1 MGGIG
6 FDKLDKPSRT
16 IVTGEGGKSP
26 SRFKHII
33 EVNDEKGR
41 YRRLTPVE
49 LEKLNGFPKN
59 FTKYDGVS
67 DIKRAFLMGNALVCG
82 VVEKIGESLFDIHN
96 KY

>member
-1 MGGIG
+1 MLATYPLHVVVISPLLASNITGISLG
-6 FDKLDKPSRT
+6 IYSIICCNILYPSAPNCS
-16 IVTGEGGKSP
+16 K
-26 SRFKHII
+26 
-33 EVNDEKGR
+33 
-41 YRRLTPVE
+41 
-49 LEKLNGFPKN
+49 NGFPKN